1 MHLEQA
7 FYDGDQGSLGG
18 NDNHSS
24 AFGSTDEGVQ
34 AQLTIP
40 TSTLMAGDD
49 DRHDT
54 PSETDSSYRDIQGPT
69 FDVTTLTFAFDPEST
84 PWF

>member
-7 FYDGDQGSLGG
+7 FHDGDQGSLGG

-24 AFGSTDEGVQ
+24 AFGSADEGVQ
-34 AQLTIP
+34 AELTIS
-40 TSTLMAGDD
+40 TSTSVAGDD
-49 DRHDT
+49 GRHDT
-54 PSETDSSYRDIQGPT
+54 PSEIRSSYRDIHGPT
-69 FDVTTLTFAFDPEST
+69 FDVATLTFDFDPEST